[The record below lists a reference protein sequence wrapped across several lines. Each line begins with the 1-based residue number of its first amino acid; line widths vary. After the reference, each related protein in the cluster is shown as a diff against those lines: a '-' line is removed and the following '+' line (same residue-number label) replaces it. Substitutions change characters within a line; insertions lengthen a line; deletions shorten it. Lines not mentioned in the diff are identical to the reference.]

1 MTTVCVDTNIWV
13 YALTRPTSG
22 DPTRHKRAQ
31 QAIQATESV
40 LITPQIINELGFVLR
55 RKQGWQDAELRP
67 LIEQLQ
73 SDCRLHIPSAQWH
86 LLALDLRNA
95 HRLAYWDSLI
105 VAAAIEAGCDTLLS
119 EDMHDGHVLP
129 GLRIVNPLV

>member
-1 MTTVCVDTNIWV
+1 M
-13 YALTRPTSG
+13 
-22 DPTRHKRAQ
+22 
-31 QAIQATESV
+31 

-55 RKQGWQDAELRP
+55 RKQGWQDQELRP

-73 SDCRLHIPSAQWH
+73 TDCRLHIPSARWH
-86 LLALDLRNA
+86 LLALDLRHA

-119 EDMHDGHVLP
+119 EDMHHSHALHGI
-129 GLRIVNPLV
+129 RIVNPLV